1 MSRTGVIKNGA
12 LVIDC
17 SQYVRSDDSMKTDQS
32 YKNEE
37 AIKLQRHIARDNTL
51 PNCNDKVESISFH
64 LFKRQ

>member
-1 MSRTGVIKNGA
+1 
-12 LVIDC
+12 
-17 SQYVRSDDSMKTDQS
+17 MKTDQS